1 MGDGD
6 GRLFLS
12 SGAVGCQTFERN
24 QGVCE
29 GEVPSPAVGVPRG
42 GPTLNAWRGLMATCA
57 P

>member
-42 GPTLNAWRGLMATCA
+42 GPTLNAWRGLTATCA